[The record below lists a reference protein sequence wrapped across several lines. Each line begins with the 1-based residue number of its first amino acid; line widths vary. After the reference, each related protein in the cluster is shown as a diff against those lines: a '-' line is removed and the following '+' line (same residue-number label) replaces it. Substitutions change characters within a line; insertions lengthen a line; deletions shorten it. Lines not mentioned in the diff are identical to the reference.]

1 MALSIGII
9 GLPNVG
15 KSTLFNALTGDGAEV
30 SNYPFCTVAPN
41 VGTVE
46 IPDQRLERLSEVIQ
60 PESTTPTSIHFVDIA
75 GLVRGANQGAGLG
88 NQFLAHIR
96 DVDALVHVV
105 RCFDDAQI
113 SHVDGAI
120 DPLRDIGTIE
130 TELLLA
136 DLAVMEKAVPHL
148 DKVVRSEPRSTRAQE
163 LAACAKVLAGLQRG
177 TGAAALGLATE
188 ERDALAPYS
197 LLTARPV
204 LYAANVGEV
213 EADAPGPWVDRLVER
228 YGADQVLVVSAQLE
242 AEMAGLSQE
251 ERAEFIRELGLEQGG
266 IERLVQAGYKLLD
279 LITFYTL
286 ANGKLQAWQLPRGE
300 KAPRAAGRIH
310 TDMEKGFIRAELAS
324 CDQLIAMGGWA
335 PLKAAGQ
342 LRSEGRDYVVAD
354 GDVITFLFKA

>member
-46 IPDQRLERLSEVIQ
+46 VPDPRLERLSEVIQ
-60 PESTTPTSIHFVDIA
+60 PQSTTPTNIRFVDIA
-75 GLVRGANQGAGLG
+75 GLVRDANQGAGLG

-163 LAACAKVLAGLQRG
+163 LVACAKVLAGLQCG
-177 TGAAALGLATE
+177 MGAAAMGLTSE
-188 ERDALAPYS
+188 ERDALAAYS
-197 LLTARPV
+197 LLTASPV

-228 YGADQVLVVSAQLE
+228 YGADQVLVISAQLE
-242 AEMAGLSQE
+242 AEIAGLSQE
-251 ERAEFIRELGLEQGG
+251 ERAEFSRELGLEYGG
-266 IERLVQAGYKLLD
+266 MERLVQAGYKLLD

-300 KAPRAAGRIH
+300 RAPRAAGRIH
-310 TDMEKGFIRAELAS
+310 TDMERGFIRAELAS
-324 CDQLIAMGGWA
+324 CEQLITMGGWA